1 MDVERVLAAARGI
14 ETPVAA
20 VDAASMERNLAAMQA
35 RADSLGLRLRPHAKT
50 HKSAHVARRQLAH
63 GARGLTAATL
73 TEAEVFA
80 DAGVDDLLVAFPP
93 VGELRLRR
101 LSALAERVG
110 RLAVSVDSVA
120 AVAGLPARVEVLW
133 EVDSGHH
140 RLGTAPG
147 AATVAGVRELVEAIG
162 VERFRGLLT
171 FPGHAYAVAGAAE
184 LAGVAA
190 AEHRAM
196 IETAAELRSAGIAVR
211 ELSVGSTPTARC
223 TEAGPTE
230 MRPGSY
236 VYGDAQQV
244 ALGAMTAGE
253 CALGVVAMVIST
265 PAADRAVIDAG
276 SKALAADAR
285 LSLLRGYGI
294 VAGREDLVLE
304 RMSEEHGMVVAP
316 GGRTGL
322 RIGDRLLV
330 IPAHCCTTV
339 NLHPAVLMVEP
350 ERARWDLVAA
360 RGWQGAAA
368 EASAQRQGAAAEVSA
383 HRPGVATPPTP
394 PAGG

>member
-1 MDVERVLAAARGI
+1 MNAERVLDAAEAV

-20 VDAASMERNLAAMQA
+20 VDVATLEANLAVMQA
-35 RADSLGLRLRPHAKT
+35 RAAGLGLRLRPHAKT
-50 HKSAHVARRQLAH
+50 HKSAHVARRQLEH
-63 GARGLTAATL
+63 GACGLTAATL

-80 DAGVDDLLVAFPP
+80 GAGVDDLLVAFPP
-93 VGELRLRR
+93 VGEMKLRR
-101 LSALAERVG
+101 LATLAERVG
-110 RLAVSVDSVA
+110 RLAVSTDSVEVA
-120 AVAGLPARVEVLW
+120 AALPERVEVLW

-140 RLGTAPG
+140 RLGTPPG
-147 AATVAGVRELVEAIG
+147 RAAVTAVTELLPAIG
-162 VERFRGLLT
+162 EERFRGLLT
-171 FPGHAYAVAGAAE
+171 VPGHAYAVADRAE

-190 AEHRAM
+190 AEHRAVM
-196 IETAAELRSAGIAVR
+196 ETAAALRAAGIPVR
-211 ELSVGSTPTARC
+211 ELSVGSTPTVPL

-244 ALGAMTAGE
+244 VLGAMTLEE
-253 CALGVVAMVIST
+253 CAHGVVATVVST

-276 SKALAADAR
+276 SKALAADSR
-285 LSLLRGYGI
+285 LSLLRGYGM

-304 RMSEEHGMVVAP
+304 RMSEEHGMLVAP

-339 NLHPAVLMVEP
+339 NLHPAMLMVEAG
-350 ERARWDLVAA
+350 RAWWDPVVA
-360 RGWQGAAA
+360 RGWQSW
-368 EASAQRQGAAAEVSA
+368 SAGSLPG
-383 HRPGVATPPTP
+383 RPPSIPATPPP
-394 PAGG
+394 GGG